1 MHEEALM
8 RDLRRKVEELSRG
21 AGGAPILRASVVL
34 GPLAHVDEPRLR
46 QLWARAMAGGPAER
60 AVLEV
65 ELLSSP
71 TDPRAA
77 SLVLRTVTFG
87 SAAVRPSPTSSVRG
101 G

>member
-21 AGGAPILRASVVL
+21 AGGAAILRASVAL

-46 QLWARAMAGGPAER
+46 QLWARAMAGGPAEA

-65 ELLSSP
+65 ELLPSP

-77 SLVLRTVTFG
+77 SLLLRTVTFG
-87 SAAVRPSPTSSVRG
+87 PAAVRPSPPSSVRDG
-101 G
+101 